1 MLSAR
6 QLLLGIAR
14 PRFIKS
20 SEIISRQTTVDSLL
34 LSVAGGQPS
43 DSNHSI
49 AIGIVCSNESM
60 FFFSKV
66 DDCIL
71 HA

>member
-6 QLLLGIAR
+6 QLGIAR
-14 PRFIKS
+14 PRPPRFIKS
-20 SEIISRQTTVDSLL
+20 SEMMSQQTTVDSLL
-34 LSVAGGQPS
+34 LSVAAGQPS
-43 DSNHSI
+43 DSI
-49 AIGIVCSNESM
+49 AIVGSNEST
-60 FFFSKV
+60 FFSNV